1 MIITRFEIYNY
12 FVLFSNETK
21 DQHPGSVQIY
31 NPIKTIYLNEKHK
44 MNA

>member
-1 MIITRFEIYNY
+1 MIITRFEMYNY
-12 FVLFSNETK
+12 FILFSDETK
-21 DQHPGSVQIY
+21 DPGSVQIY